1 MRTKKLSSLSI
12 FFPFYNDEG
21 TVMRQI
27 SNAYRTGSVLT
38 DELEVIAI
46 HGGNS
51 KDGTF
56 QKILEAKEKYPELVI
71 VDKTDNKEGYAVIKH
86 GFAACTKDWIFYTDG
101 DAQYH
106 LEKDLPKLAEKQME
120 TGADVVNGYKKDRG
134 DNFLRIF
141 LGNGYAFLARLLFQ
155 MPIRDIDCDFRL
167 IKKSFMDRI
176 VLESKDASVLPEM
189 IKKLEMARAGFSEVP
204 VSHYEREYGQSS
216 YTALGLLKEKLFG
229 DIKLFL
235 KMKKT
240 VNGEKSKKE

>member
-1 MRTKKLSSLSI
+1 MRSKKLSSLSI

-21 TVMRQI
+21 TVVRQI
-27 SNAYRTGSVLT
+27 SNAYSTGAVLT
-38 DELEVIAI
+38 DDLEVVAI

-56 QKILEAKEKYPELVI
+56 QKILEAKEKYPWLVI

-86 GFAACTKDWIFYTDG
+86 GLAACTKDWIFYTDG

-106 LEKDLPKLAEKQME
+106 LEEDLPKLAEKQME

-141 LGNGYAFLARLLFQ
+141 LGNAYAFLARLLFQ
-155 MPIRDIDCDFRL
+155 IPIRDTDCDFRL
-167 IKKSFMDRI
+167 IRKSFMDKI
-176 VLESKDASVLPEM
+176 TLESKDASILPEM
-189 IKKLEMARAGFSEVP
+189 IKKLEIAGAKFVEVP
-204 VSHYEREYGQSS
+204 VNHYEREYGQSS

-229 DIKLFL
+229 DVKLFL
-235 KMKKT
+235 KMRKLIKKR
-240 VNGEKSKKE
+240 